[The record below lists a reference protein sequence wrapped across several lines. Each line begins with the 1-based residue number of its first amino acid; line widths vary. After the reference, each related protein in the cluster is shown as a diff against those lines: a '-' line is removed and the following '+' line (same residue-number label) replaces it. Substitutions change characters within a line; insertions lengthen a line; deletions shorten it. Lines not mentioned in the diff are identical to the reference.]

1 MANIY
6 KFKVKLEEVESER
19 EIEIT
24 STSTLAKLGYA
35 ILAAFGAEGSH
46 LFEIEFDGRCFSH
59 NFENENLIDI
69 TTIKLDQVSLSVG
82 EKLNMVYD
90 FGAEWKFNIEVL
102 SVTLMK
108 NGIGTHYPYIVS
120 GNGDGITEDVF
131 LPEISNTNSW
141 NIDIANALFKGNI
154 IRLQEIYEN

>member
-6 KFKVKLEEVESER
+6 KFKVNLEEVESER
-19 EIEIT
+19 EIETT

-46 LFEIEFDGRCFSH
+46 LFEIEFDGRRFRH

-69 TTIKLDQVSLSVG
+69 TTIKLDQVGLYVG

-90 FGAEWKFNIEVL
+90 FGAKWKFNIAVL
-102 SVTLMK
+102 AMTSMK
-108 NGIGTHYPYIVS
+108 NGTGTHYPYIVS
-120 GNGDGITEDVF
+120 GNGDGITDDMF
-131 LPEISNTNSW
+131 PSEINNTNSW
-141 NIDIANALFKGNI
+141 NIDIANALYKGNI
-154 IRLQEIYEN
+154 ARLQEIYEK